1 MTSRIPV
8 TVLTGFLGSGKTTL
22 LNRILHENHGQRIA
36 VIENEFGE
44 IGVDQDLVINAN
56 EEIFEMNNGCI
67 CCTVRGDLIRILG
80 NLIERKDKFDRV
92 ILETTGMAD
101 PGPVAQTFFLDQNIK
116 DAFILDGIIT
126 LVDAKHVHYHW
137 HESEEVQAQIA
148 FADLILL
155 NKIDLVSQ
163 DEQKEIT
170 RELQKMN
177 KMAKVLPVHMGSAP
191 LETLLNIGGFD
202 LDRALEANPQF
213 LQPEYPFEWAGIYKL
228 DKGRHQ
234 WHTEPGPDPE
244 MSFTIEPCTRADEET
259 LHRLAEATFPR
270 FAYPPELLQ
279 AQQIAL
285 PLQAHWALDLSPTH
299 AQHFVVDIPASGYY
313 AFFTPHRPDEF
324 NAQLMTETG
333 TEITPLVE
341 LQFNGGHEH
350 DESIGSVA
358 FEFPGLLDLH
368 KFETWLDFFLKTN
381 SSNIFRM
388 KGIVAIKDEP
398 NRFIFQGVHMLF
410 EAREG
415 KAWGDEMPFN
425 RMVFIGRELNKSLIE
440 GAFRSCLL

>member
-1 MTSRIPV
+1 MTTKIPV

-44 IGVDQDLVINAN
+44 IGVDQDLVINAD

-101 PGPVAQTFFLDQNIK
+101 PGPVAQTFFLDDGIR
-116 DAFILDGIIT
+116 DAFMLDGIIT
-126 LVDAKHVHYHW
+126 LVDAKHIEQHW
-137 HESEEVQAQIA
+137 HESDEAKAQIA

-155 NKIDLVSQ
+155 NKIDLVS
-163 DEQKEIT
+163 EQEQTHIQQ
-170 RELQKMN
+170 ELQKTN
-177 KMAKVLPVHMGSAP
+177 KIAKVFPVHMASAP

-202 LDRALEANPQF
+202 LDRALEANPHF
-213 LQPEYPFEWAGIYKL
+213 LEPEYPFEWAGIYQL
-228 DKGRHQ
+228 EKGRYE

-244 MSFTIEPCTRADEET
+244 MSFTIESCSSASEES
-259 LHRLAEATFPR
+259 LRQLAEITFPR

-279 AQQIAL
+279 AQQTAE
-285 PLQAHWALDLSPTH
+285 PLHVHWSLDLSPPQ
-299 AQHFVVDIPASGYY
+299 AQHVFLNIPATGYY
-313 AFFTPHRPDEF
+313 AFFTQHHPEEF
-324 NAQLMTETG
+324 NAHLLNTKG
-333 TEITPLVE
+333 TEITPLINIE
-341 LQFNGGHEH
+341 FNGGHEH
-350 DESIGSVA
+350 DQSVSSVA

-381 SSNIFRM
+381 GNNIFRM
-388 KGIVAIKDEP
+388 KGIVAIKEEA

-415 KAWGDEMPFN
+415 KAWGDEAPFN
-425 RMVFIGRELNKSLIE
+425 RMVFIGRKLDRTLIE
-440 GAFRSCLL
+440 SAFRSCLL